1 MHNMRV
7 GSASVWCFVAVFYA
21 SICSAQAAGGQPQPW
36 QLGYQP
42 AATPVMEQ
50 IASLHDFITWI
61 MVGVVLLVLGLLG
74 YIVMRFNARS
84 NPVPATFS
92 HNVVVEVLWTVV
104 PVIILISVAIPS
116 FRLLYMM
123 DKAHDADMTLKVTG
137 HQWYWSYEYPDHGG
151 FSFDSFVKDSESL
164 QPGEP
169 RLLAVDR
176 EAVVPVGMTVR
187 VLLTSEDV
195 LHSWAVPSLG
205 IKTDTMPGRLNETW
219 FRIEKPGVYYGQCSE
234 LCGVQ
239 HGFMP
244 IAVRAV
250 EKEEFDRWISGEM
263 ASSTQNRLPI
273 LAMAVQAEEV
283 QQ

>member
-1 MHNMRV
+1 MHRTRV
-7 GSASVWCFVAVFYA
+7 GFVPVLSFMAVYCFSAV
-21 SICSAQAAGGQPQPW
+21 QALAADGGQPQPW
-36 QLGYQP
+36 QMGYQK
-42 AATPVMEQ
+42 AATPVMEH
-50 IASLHDFITWI
+50 ITSLHDFITWI
-61 MVGVVLLVLGLLG
+61 MAGVVVLVLGLLG
-74 YIVMRFNARS
+74 YVAVRFNANR

-92 HNVVVEVLWTVV
+92 HNVTVEVLWTLV
-104 PVIILISVAIPS
+104 PVLVLISIAVPS

-123 DKAHDADMTLKVTG
+123 DKAQDAEMTLKVTG

-151 FSFDSFVKDSESL
+151 LSFDSFMKDAASL
-164 QPGEP
+164 QSGDP

-176 EAVVPVGMTVR
+176 EAVVPVGTTIR

-205 IKTDTMPGRLNETW
+205 VKTDTMPGRLNETW
-219 FRIEKPGVYYGQCSE
+219 IRIEKPGTYYGQCSE

-250 EKEEFDRWISGEM
+250 AKKDFDRWVAAETAASGHGGENVV
-263 ASSTQNRLPI
+263 ALN
-273 LAMAVQAEEV
+273 EH
-283 QQ
+283 

>member
-7 GSASVWCFVAVFYA
+7 GSASVWCFVAV
-21 SICSAQAAGGQPQPW
+21 CCVSAGSVPAAGGQPEPW
-36 QLGYQP
+36 QMGYQS

-50 IASLHDFITWI
+50 IVSLHDFITWI

-74 YIVMRFNARS
+74 YVVMRFNARS

-137 HQWYWSYEYPDHGG
+137 HQWYWSYEYPDHGS
-151 FSFDSFVKDSESL
+151 FSFDSFVKDSASL

-176 EAVVPVGMTVR
+176 EAVVPVGTTIR

-219 FRIEKPGVYYGQCSE
+219 LRIEKPGVYYGQCSE

-250 EKEEFDRWISGEM
+250 EKEEFDRWVAGEM
-263 ASSTQNRLPI
+263 ASSMQNRPPV
-273 LAMAVQAEEV
+273 LAMVVQSEEA